1 MTVYWIV
8 WASVILIAAL
18 ISKAEIER
26 DTQLT
31 VKRRYHSGTEKWLFI
46 IATLLLIFIAG
57 CRNNV
62 GDDFGSY
69 YNNYTTYM
77 HFWDALISFKEPGL
91 HFVYSIAAMIH
102 NTGRFCLFAVAAVT
116 IGLQMLTL
124 YRNTNNIALALVL
137 YTFMFWTACFN
148 GVRQALAAA
157 VLFCGFS
164 ALRDKKFFKFFVIVI
179 LAFLCHR
186 SAIIMVLMY
195 FMAHRRISIR
205 NVIILITA
213 SVIVLL
219 SYDYV
224 FQFTGLILEEDIL
237 ATKSTYWMNA
247 VNPLRVLSRT
257 APAVFFLYVCRNK
270 EKTEE
275 LSFYLNLLI
284 IGAVV
289 SIVTMNSTAMGR
301 MSLYMTLF
309 MIISIVELIKVVES
323 RYTKLLTIA
332 IVLLYGFMEWYEIQG
347 SVSLNNFQLEW
358 LW

>member
-1 MTVYWIV
+1 MTVYWFVWVGIV
-8 WASVILIAAL
+8 LIATL
-18 ISKAEIER
+18 ISKAETEP

-31 VKRRYHSGTEKWLFI
+31 IKRRYHSGTEKWLFI
-46 IATLLLIFIAG
+46 VATLILIFVAG
-57 CRNNV
+57 CRNEV
-62 GDDFGSY
+62 GADFGSY
-69 YNNYTTYM
+69 FHYYTKYLN
-77 HFWDALISFKEPGL
+77 FWEALISFKEPGI
-91 HFVYSIAAMIH
+91 HFVYSIAAMIRD
-102 NTGRFCLFAVAAVT
+102 TGRFCLFSVAAVT
-116 IGLQMLTL
+116 IGLQMFTL

-137 YTFMFWTACFN
+137 YTFTCWTACFN

-164 ALRDKKFFKFFVIVI
+164 VLRDKKFFKFFVIVI

-195 FMAHRRISIR
+195 FIAHRKISIK

-224 FQFTGLILEEDIL
+224 FHFVGLILDEDIL
-237 ATKSTYWMNA
+237 ATESTYWTNA
-247 VNPLRVLSRT
+247 VNPLRVLSRV
-257 APAVFFLYVCRNK
+257 APAVFFLCVCRNN
-270 EKTEE
+270 EKTPE

-301 MSLYMTLF
+301 MGLYMAPF
-309 MIISIVELIKVVES
+309 MVISIVELIKVVES
-323 RYTKLLTIA
+323 RYTRLLTIA
-332 IVLLYGFMEWYEIQG
+332 IVLLYGIMEWYEIQG
-347 SVSLNNFQLEW
+347 SPTLNNFQLQW